1 MTACVRDSK
10 VNRSMLRFTL
20 NGDILATKHRID
32 TKKKCQFRGEAYIQL
47 AALAKC
53 MSRVRKY
60 EMYRI
65 FFST

>member
-20 NGDILATKHRID
+20 NGDILVTKRRIN
-32 TKKKCQFRGEAYIQL
+32 KKKRQFRGEAYMQL

-53 MSRVRKY
+53 MSRLRKY
-60 EMYRI
+60 EIYRI

>member
-32 TKKKCQFRGEAYIQL
+32 TKKKMSIQRGSL
-47 AALAKC
+47 HTV
-53 MSRVRKY
+53 SRIS
-60 EMYRI
+60 EMYVA
-65 FFST
+65 TA

>member
-20 NGDILATKHRID
+20 NGDILVTKRRIN
-32 TKKKCQFRGEAYIQL
+32 TKKRQFRGEAYMQL

-60 EMYRI
+60 EIYRI